1 VGIIGNGSSASTS
14 LASFDL
20 APRAHYSRRSV
31 QIVPKLVPLVK
42 QLDTFIRTKT
52 WIALPFT
59 SGKVTS
65 AAVSKDATLD
75 PTTALVDPQTWV
87 CSVRSAFILGN

>member
-1 VGIIGNGSSASTS
+1 MEVAPVRLSLRSTQRS
-14 LASFDL
+14 LANL
-20 APRAHYSRRSV
+20 PLHLPPV

-59 SGKVTS
+59 SGKITS
-65 AAVSKDATLD
+65 AAVSKNASLD
-75 PTTALVDPQTWV
+75 PLAALVDPQT
-87 CSVRSAFILGN
+87 